1 MSFFQAIGLGMKL
14 IGGMQAARAQE
25 QASKDNAEAMV
36 TDRIRGEAQAAQQ
49 QVARYQQYF
58 DDIATNEAMLLK
70 NRDFDQSVKAF
81 FDEQKTVTFDDNEYD
96 IQDLTPRAIE
106 AFNVLFK
113 GQQNLN
119 NLAMDVKLTQASIAA
134 LNGELKTIL
143 KEDKIKPKVK
153 IETEKKE

>member
-1 MSFFQAIGLGMKL
+1 MG
-14 IGGMQAARAQE
+14 
-25 QASKDNAEAMV
+25 NN
-36 TDRIRGEAQAAQQ
+36 
-49 QVARYQQYF
+49 
-58 DDIATNEAMLLK
+58 NEI
-70 NRDFDQSVKAF
+70 
-81 FDEQKTVTFDDNEYD
+81 KTVTFDDNEYD

-143 KEDKIKPKVK
+143 EEDKIKPKVK

>member
-1 MSFFQAIGLGMKL
+1 M
-14 IGGMQAARAQE
+14 E
-25 QASKDNAEAMV
+25 NN
-36 TDRIRGEAQAAQQ
+36 
-49 QVARYQQYF
+49 
-58 DDIATNEAMLLK
+58 NEI
-70 NRDFDQSVKAF
+70 
-81 FDEQKTVTFDDNEYD
+81 KTVTFDDNEYD

-134 LNGELKTIL
+134 LTGELKTIL
-143 KEDKIKPKVK
+143 EEDKIKPKVK

>member
-1 MSFFQAIGLGMKL
+1 MA
-14 IGGMQAARAQE
+14 
-25 QASKDNAEAMV
+25 DN
-36 TDRIRGEAQAAQQ
+36 
-49 QVARYQQYF
+49 
-58 DDIATNEAMLLK
+58 NEI
-70 NRDFDQSVKAF
+70 
-81 FDEQKTVTFDDNEYD
+81 KTVTFDDNEYD
-96 IQDLTPRAIE
+96 IQDLTPRGLE

-143 KEDKIKPKVK
+143 EEDKIKPKVK

>member
-1 MSFFQAIGLGMKL
+1 MA
-14 IGGMQAARAQE
+14 
-25 QASKDNAEAMV
+25 DNNEIK
-36 TDRIRGEAQAAQQ
+36 TINFDGE
-49 QVARYQQYF
+49 
-58 DDIATNEAMLLK
+58 
-70 NRDFDQSVKAF
+70 
-81 FDEQKTVTFDDNEYD
+81 EYD
-96 IQDLTPRAIE
+96 ISDLTPRAIE

-143 KEDKIKPKVK
+143 EEDKIKPKVK